1 MEDKR
6 QHSKR
11 QGIIFLGI
19 QVLPTGKTIACNQLC
34 DDLFVFVSTYTCL
47 SVFIIACHFFHE
59 PGVQKACSRPCDE
72 HVCLFTFVLCFFLYF
87 QQPGKMR
94 ACSWPYDDVFVFICT
109 YICACVFITICR
121 FFQQPGKMRA
131 CSRPCDDGEQSQRQ
145 SCPPDQIQMHGFQQ
159 KKNKYKKVQVQIQIS
174 ISTNTKKNKFKCK

>member
-1 MEDKR
+1 M
-6 QHSKR
+6 
-11 QGIIFLGI
+11 
-19 QVLPTGKTIACNQLC
+19 
-34 DDLFVFVSTYTCL
+34 FVSTYTCV

-72 HVCLFTFVLCFFLYF
+72 HVCLFTFVLFFFLYF

-94 ACSWPYDDVFVFICT
+94 ACRRPYDDVFVFICT

-159 KKNKYKKVQVQIQIS
+159 KKNKCKKVHVKIQKSTSTKTKITGSNANKLMPVMSQI
-174 ISTNTKKNKFKCK
+174 

>member
-1 MEDKR
+1 MICLCSSV
-6 QHSKR
+6 HTLV
-11 QGIIFLGI
+11 FLCLLLL
-19 QVLPTGKTIACNQLC
+19 VTFSMSLAYRKLVVDRAMNM
-34 DDLFVFVSTYTCL
+34 FVYSHLY
-47 SVFIIACHFFHE
+47 
-59 PGVQKACSRPCDE
+59 
-72 HVCLFTFVLCFFLYF
+72 CFFLYF

-94 ACSWPYDDVFVFICT
+94 ACRRPYDDVFVFICT

-159 KKNKYKKVQVQIQIS
+159 KKNKCKKVHVKIQKSTSTKTKITGSNANELMPVMSQI
-174 ISTNTKKNKFKCK
+174 